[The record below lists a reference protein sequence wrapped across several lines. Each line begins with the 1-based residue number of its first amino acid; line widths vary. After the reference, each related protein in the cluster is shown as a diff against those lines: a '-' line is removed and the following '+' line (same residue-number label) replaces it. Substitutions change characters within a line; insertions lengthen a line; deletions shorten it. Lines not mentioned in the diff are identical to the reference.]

1 MGFLARV
8 SLSDQL
14 EHWLSKEEACKD
26 LEHVDCALDTAL
38 ECKAWTFLKNR
49 VSLLLAAYSKTIKV
63 RKSEIGAK
71 ILATGYYHTRN
82 PLWCVEC

>member
-1 MGFLARV
+1 LISFLTRIF
-8 SLSDQL
+8 LSDQL

-49 VSLLLAAYSKTIKV
+49 VSLLLAAYPKTIKV
-63 RKSEIGAK
+63 HKR
-71 ILATGYYHTRN
+71 LATGNLKSHYS
-82 PLWCVEC
+82 